1 MTKLSI
7 REAAQQLGVAELT
20 IRRRLRSGLIPGY
33 QEDPPNGRW
42 WVDLPDD
49 ENGLKTSESM
59 EGVEISS
66 ELEEALRDIIRR
78 QDETISQL
86 REEHQVQV
94 ESYQQQLEA
103 KDRQLETRAREVQ
116 ELHVLLQQAQAA
128 LPTPKENR
136 PWWQRLWQ
144 RD

>member
-1 MTKLSI
+1 MTRLSI

-49 ENGLKTSESM
+49 ENGLETSESM
-59 EGVEISS
+59 EGVETSS

-78 QDETISQL
+78 QDETISRL
-86 REEHQVQV
+86 REQQQLQV

-103 KDRQLETRAREVQ
+103 KDKQIEQ
-116 ELHVLLQQAQAA
+116 LHVLLQQAQAA
-128 LPTPKENR
+128 LPAPKENR
-136 PWWQRLWQ
+136 SWWRRVW
-144 RD
+144 RRE

>member
-1 MTKLSI
+1 MTRLSI

-42 WVDLPDD
+42 WVDLSDD
-49 ENGLKTSESM
+49 ENGLKTSDSM

-128 LPTPKENR
+128 LPTPKDNH
-136 PWWQRLWQ
+136 PWWRFWQ
-144 RD
+144 R

>member
-1 MTKLSI
+1 MTRLSI

-42 WVDLPDD
+42 WVDIPDE
-49 ENGLKTSESM
+49 ENGLKTSESL
-59 EGVEISS
+59 EGVEVSS

-86 REEHQVQV
+86 RDQHQVQA
-94 ESYQQQLEA
+94 ESCQQQLEA
-103 KDRQLETRAREVQ
+103 KDKQIEQ
-116 ELHVLLQQAQAA
+116 LHVLLQQAQAA
-128 LPTPKENR
+128 LPTPRNNR
-136 PWWQRLWQ
+136 PWWRFWE
-144 RD
+144 R

>member
-7 REAAQQLGVAELT
+7 REAAQQLGLAELT

-49 ENGLKTSESM
+49 ENGLKSSESM

-66 ELEEALRDIIRR
+66 GLEEALRDIIRR

-86 REEHQVQV
+86 RGEHQVQV

-103 KDRQLETRAREVQ
+103 KDKQIGQ
-116 ELHVLLQQAQAA
+116 LHVLLQQAQAA
-128 LPTPKENR
+128 LPPPRNHR
-136 PWWQRLWQ
+136 SWWRFWQR
-144 RD
+144 

>member
-1 MTKLSI
+1 M

-20 IRRRLRSGLIPGY
+20 IRQRLRSGLIPGY

-59 EGVEISS
+59 EGVGTSS
-66 ELEEALRDIIRR
+66 EIEEVLRDIIHR

-86 REEHQVQV
+86 REQHQVQV

-103 KDRQLETRAREVQ
+103 KDKQIEQ
-116 ELHVLLQQAQAA
+116 LHVLLQQAQAA
-128 LPTPKENR
+128 LPASKENR
-136 PWWQRLWQ
+136 SWWRRVW
-144 RD
+144 RRE

>member
-1 MTKLSI
+1 MTRLSI

-42 WVDLPDD
+42 WVDLPDG

-59 EGVEISS
+59 EGVEVSS

-86 REEHQVQV
+86 REQHQVQV
-94 ESYQQQLEA
+94 ESHQQQLEA
-103 KDRQLETRAREVQ
+103 KDKQIEQ
-116 ELHVLLQQAQAA
+116 LHVLLQQAQAA
-128 LPTPKENR
+128 LPAPRNNR
-136 PWWQRLWQ
+136 PWWQRLW
-144 RD
+144 RRE

>member
-1 MTKLSI
+1 MTRLSI

-49 ENGLKTSESM
+49 ENGLKTSASM

-66 ELEEALRDIIRR
+66 EVEKALRDIIHR

-86 REEHQVQV
+86 QEQHQVQV
-94 ESYQQQLEA
+94 ESCRQQLEA
-103 KDRQLETRAREVQ
+103 KDKQIEQL
-116 ELHVLLQQAQAA
+116 HILLQQAQAA
-128 LPTPKENR
+128 LPASRDNR
-136 PWWQRLWQ
+136 PWWRFW
-144 RD
+144 RR

>member
-1 MTKLSI
+1 MTRLSI

-49 ENGLKTSESM
+49 ENGLKISES

-66 ELEEALRDIIRR
+66 ELEGALRDIIHR

-86 REEHQVQV
+86 REQHQVQV
-94 ESYQQQLEA
+94 ESYQQQLES
-103 KDRQLETRAREVQ
+103 KDKQIEQL
-116 ELHVLLQQAQAA
+116 HILLQQAQAA
-128 LPTPKENR
+128 LPAPKENR
-136 PWWQRLWQ
+136 SWWRFWQR
-144 RD
+144 